1 MDIHRL
7 SNWALTSN
15 SIAKAFANATRAMSG
30 LLVRFG
36 NSCAQLLPASGGTLC
51 VSPATPLIEFVIEN
65 LPAVRLA
72 RENNSFRCNAFTFK

>member
-1 MDIHRL
+1 
-7 SNWALTSN
+7 
-15 SIAKAFANATRAMSG
+15 MSG